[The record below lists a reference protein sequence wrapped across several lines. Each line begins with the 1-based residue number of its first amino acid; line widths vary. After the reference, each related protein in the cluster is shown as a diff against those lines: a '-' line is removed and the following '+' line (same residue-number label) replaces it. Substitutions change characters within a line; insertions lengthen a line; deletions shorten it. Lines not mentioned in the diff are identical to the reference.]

1 MERLKNKVAIITGGG
16 TGIGEVTA
24 GRFVEEGAQLI
35 VTDVSKESGDKVAK
49 KLGHGCLFIQ
59 HDVRNEADWEK
70 VIAEAEKQFGKL
82 DILVNNAGILGT
94 GRPQSLEEFSIEE
107 MHAVGRVNIDGV
119 LLGCKHA
126 VKVMK
131 KEGGSIINL
140 SSIAGLYAT
149 PGLIPYGASK
159 GAVRQLTKSV
169 AASCGDKGYHIRCNS
184 VHPGLINTQMGET
197 VLNTIYG
204 GIEAGKVEREKSIPV
219 GRIGQPIDIANA
231 IVYLASDEASFVNGA
246 ELVVDGGQLII

>member
-82 DILVNNAGILGT
+82 FQARCSFSTIERLSKNANLDLVA
-94 GRPQSLEEFSIEE
+94 
-107 MHAVGRVNIDGV
+107 
-119 LLGCKHA
+119 
-126 VKVMK
+126 
-131 KEGGSIINL
+131 
-140 SSIAGLYAT
+140 
-149 PGLIPYGASK
+149 
-159 GAVRQLTKSV
+159 
-169 AASCGDKGYHIRCNS
+169 
-184 VHPGLINTQMGET
+184 
-197 VLNTIYG
+197 
-204 GIEAGKVEREKSIPV
+204 KVET
-219 GRIGQPIDIANA
+219 
-231 IVYLASDEASFVNGA
+231 L
-246 ELVVDGGQLII
+246 